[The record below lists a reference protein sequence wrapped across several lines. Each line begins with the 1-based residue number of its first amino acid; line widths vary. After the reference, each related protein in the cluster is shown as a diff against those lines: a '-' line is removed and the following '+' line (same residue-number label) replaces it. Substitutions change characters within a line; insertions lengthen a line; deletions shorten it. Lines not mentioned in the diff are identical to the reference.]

1 MINRGRIGF
10 QEGGNPRYEGYKPEQ
25 ISFDDWL
32 KGKISG
38 GSNKYGYL
46 KDISKKYGYN
56 LADAL
61 DLLYKYEI
69 EHPKNL
75 LQDPNYTINRLD
87 GEDFYKIQF
96 KNLEE
101 SGVAAQQ
108 NPEQE
113 KYMLEQG
120 YDAILKNYG
129 LLDSTPEVPTVDP
142 FSGQPVS
149 AQDQSSFV
157 KVGGESPEDWL
168 KENPGY
174 IVSNILPDIG
184 GVPYFE
190 AYKPEIPTVDPFSG
204 EQVSAQ
210 DQAAF
215 TQPQADIFPEQS
227 RGLDY
232 LTGMPDSQPVSQL
245 GRQGILNLL
254 TSNFGDLD
262 FQTINELRNNPDAF
276 NLSRGSGALTMGSLL
291 PKFIKDFQYAAPQ
304 GTDIDQLRNLA
315 RETASNKS
323 FTDLIKDVYNDP
335 DKFDSDFKPKKAG
348 QIKTGYPQYLKE
360 GILSA
365 VGFQPT
371 SQIGGGTDAAR
382 ALLEK
387 IKSIPGAQTLGKVL
401 PGVGIASGTYDVGS
415 RLSQGDYFGAGLGA
429 LSAVPFVGI
438 PAAAAQAA
446 YDYRQP
452 IADMIRNVVYRP
464 GRG

>member
-1 MINRGRIGF
+1 MSILDIIKQFEEKGITPSSFAGPNGIKFELVTGRFSGT
-10 QEGGNPRYEGYKPEQ
+10 PRYVARYPEYYDFSRG
-25 ISFDDWL
+25 I
-32 KGKISG
+32 IG
-38 GSNKYGYL
+38 GDS
-46 KDISKKYGYN
+46 ST
-56 LADAL
+56 
-61 DLLYKYEI
+61 EI
-69 EHPKNL
+69 EP
-75 LQDPNYTINRLD
+75 
-87 GEDFYKIQF
+87 EDLF
-96 KNLEE
+96 KN
-101 SGVAAQQ
+101 
-108 NPEQE
+108 
-113 KYMLEQG
+113 MLSSFR
-120 YDAILKNYG
+120 
-129 LLDSTPEVPTVDP
+129 DSEIPTVDP
-142 FSGQPVS
+142 FSGQQVS
-149 AQDQSSFV
+149 AQDQEVIENINKKLDYLKSLDPNYLVPGSAGGMVLEDAIARQQETLNDILNKYTNQPTNFPTIDPFSGRPYLTDPNAPV
-157 KVGGESPEDWL
+157 QPVGPA
-168 KENPGY
+168 P
-174 IVSNILPDIG
+174 PDNYYDE
-184 GVPYFE
+184 V
-190 AYKPEIPTVDPFSG
+190 PTVDPFSG

-215 TQPQADIFPEQS
+215 TQQQDIFPEQS

-276 NLSRGSGALTMGSLL
+276 NLSRGSGALTAGSLL

-304 GTDIDQLRNLA
+304 GTDINQLRNLA

-335 DKFDSDFKPKKAG
+335 AKFDPDFKPKKAG

-452 IADMIRNVVYRP
+452 LADMIRNVVYRP

>member
-1 MINRGRIGF
+1 MAFVNKVNGIPI
-10 QEGGNPRYEGYKPEQ
+10 
-25 ISFDDWL
+25 DDF
-32 KGKISG
+32 
-38 GSNKYGYL
+38 
-46 KDISKKYGYN
+46 
-56 LADAL
+56 LAV
-61 DLLYKYEI
+61 
-69 EHPKNL
+69 N
-75 LQDPNYTINRLD
+75 PNYTKAPALD
-87 GEDFYKIQF
+87 KYGNPYLFED
-96 KNLEE
+96 
-101 SGVAAQQ
+101 G
-108 NPEQE
+108 
-113 KYMLEQG
+113 
-120 YDAILKNYG
+120 
-129 LLDSTPEVPTVDP
+129 TPQYTVIPKSDEEVPTVDP
-142 FSGQPVS
+142 FSGQQVS
-149 AQDQSSFV
+149 AQDQSEFLDIPDQV
-157 KVGGESPEDWL
+157 KS
-168 KENPGY
+168 Y
-174 IVSNILPDIG
+174 IASLSSAKDKQDVIDLYRRKPVSVDE
-184 GVPYFE
+184 V
-190 AYKPEIPTVDPFSG
+190 PTVDPFSG

-215 TQPQADIFPEQS
+215 TQQQDIFPEQS

-276 NLSRGSGALTMGSLL
+276 NLSRGSGALTAGSLL

-304 GTDIDQLRNLA
+304 GTDINQLRNLA

-335 DKFDSDFKPKKAG
+335 AKFDPDFKPKAG

-452 IADMIRNVVYRP
+452 LADMIRNVVYRP